1 MGERWREDGFGLIE
15 VVVCVAVMIAAC
27 VAGLGVVPALA
38 HASQEG
44 VLRDAATTIARTAID
59 RARAA
64 TAYYPPGGYQPTHAY
79 ALNPSVAY
87 AVQAHVHRGFCK
99 PGQTFTNVA
108 MNVHL
113 TYDAVADAVTADV
126 SYPRDACD
134 VTVQREVTVTA
145 QLTPSALAPGTT
157 VVTPIGDPTQ
167 Q

>member
-1 MGERWREDGFGLIE
+1 MGEGSREDGFGLIE

-27 VAGLGVVPALA
+27 VAGLGIVPALA

-44 VLRDAATTIARTAID
+44 LLRDAAATIARTAID

-64 TAYYPPGGYQPTHAY
+64 AAYYPPGGYQPTHAY
-79 ALNPSVAY
+79 ALNPSVTY
-87 AVQAHVHRGFCK
+87 AVQAHVHRGFCTAGK
-99 PGQTFTNVA
+99 TFTNVTV
-108 MNVHL
+108 NVHV
-113 TYDAVADAVTADV
+113 TYDATADAVTAAA

-134 VTVQREVTVTA
+134 LTVQREVTVTA

-157 VVTPIGDPTQ
+157 VVTPIGDPAQ

>member
-1 MGERWREDGFGLIE
+1 MDDASREEGFGLIE
-15 VVVCVAVMIAAC
+15 VVICVAVMIAAC

-38 HASQEG
+38 RASQEG
-44 VLRDAATTIARTAID
+44 VLRDAATTIARAAID

-64 TAYYPPGGYQPTHAY
+64 TAYYPPGGYEPTHTY

-87 AVQAHVHRGFCK
+87 TAEAHVHRGFCN
-99 PGQTFTNVA
+99 PGQTTTNVA
-108 MNVHL
+108 MNVRV
-113 TYDAVADAVTADV
+113 TYDAASDAVTAAV

-134 VTVQREVTVTA
+134 PTMQSEVTVTA

-157 VVTPIGDPTQ
+157 MVTPIGDPAQ